1 MNSDGVQA
9 FCCSL
14 VARSVTTPTSH
25 PLEATMLSPL
35 NTLRA
40 ALVGLALAGSAVAA
54 MPAQAQP
61 SVQFHFGVGGG
72 PGWHGGRPDRA
83 CMTDRAVRQ
92 LLRARGYDEIR
103 FTDRR
108 GRIVSV
114 RAERGRADYRVTV
127 DSCRGRIVDV

>member
-1 MNSDGVQA
+1 
-9 FCCSL
+9 
-14 VARSVTTPTSH
+14 
-25 PLEATMLSPL
+25 MLSPL
-35 NTLRA
+35 KTLRA
-40 ALVGLALAGSAVAA
+40 AVIGLVLAGSAVTA

-61 SVQFHFGVGGG
+61 TVEFGFHFGGGSG
-72 PGWHGGRPDRA
+72 PGWHAGRPDRS

-108 GRIVSV
+108 GRIVTV

-127 DSCRGRIVDV
+127 DSCRGRIVDVDRIRRR